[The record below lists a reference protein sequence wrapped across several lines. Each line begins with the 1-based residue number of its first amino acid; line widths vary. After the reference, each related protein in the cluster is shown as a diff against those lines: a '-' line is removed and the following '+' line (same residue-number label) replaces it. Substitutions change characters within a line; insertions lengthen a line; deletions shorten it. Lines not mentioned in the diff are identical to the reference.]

1 MEKTFQTGSFSF
13 RLKFPEE
20 LILPADMEKFSVET
34 DSADYTYIIMT
45 VDILPEAE
53 GELIVD
59 RVDLQV
65 FHTKEGLE
73 SRRIGV
79 KGEERPYALYR
90 ETAQNRAEVFVGR
103 WYLAEVEKYEVVFL
117 SLLAL
122 ERRLAE
128 QPCLILH
135 CAYTEYQ
142 GKAMLFS
149 APSGTGKTTQA
160 GLWEQYRGSRTVNG
174 DKALLEYDGKAWTA
188 NGWPV
193 CGTSEVCENKK
204 LPIGCIVML
213 SQAKLNQA
221 WRLRLAEAFTSLY
234 GQITMNR
241 WDREG
246 LVKNLDLLE
255 RLVGKVPIYH
265 LACDISEDA
274 VKTLEQELMRDSSEE
289 AAAAAFLQKNAMRK
303 MEKKA

>member
-20 LILPADMEKFSVET
+20 LVLPVDMEKFLVET
-34 DSADYTYIIMT
+34 DSVDYTYIIT
-45 VDILPEAE
+45 AVDILPEAE

-79 KGEERPYALYR
+79 KGEARPYAFYR

-204 LPIGCIVML
+204 LPVGCIVML

-221 WRLRLAEAFTSLY
+221 WRLRPAEAFTSLY

-241 WDREG
+241 WDREE

-274 VKTLEQELMRDSSEE
+274 VKTLEQELVRDSSEE

>member
-20 LILPADMEKFSVET
+20 LVLPVDMEKFLVET
-34 DSADYTYIIMT
+34 DSADYTYIIT
-45 VDILPEAE
+45 AVDILPEAE

-79 KGEERPYALYR
+79 KGEARPYAFYR
-90 ETAQNRAEVFVGR
+90 ETAQNRAEVFVCR

-174 DKALLEYDGKAWTA
+174 DKALLEY
-188 NGWPV
+188 
-193 CGTSEVCENKK
+193 E
-204 LPIGCIVML
+204 IGRAHV
-213 SQAKLNQA
+213 
-221 WRLRLAEAFTSLY
+221 
-234 GQITMNR
+234 
-241 WDREG
+241 
-246 LVKNLDLLE
+246 
-255 RLVGKVPIYH
+255 
-265 LACDISEDA
+265 
-274 VKTLEQELMRDSSEE
+274 
-289 AAAAAFLQKNAMRK
+289 
-303 MEKKA
+303 

>member
-34 DSADYTYIIMT
+34 DSADYTYIIT
-45 VDILPEAE
+45 AVDILPEAE

-241 WDREG
+241 WDRAG

>member
-20 LILPADMEKFSVET
+20 LVLPVDMEKFLVET
-34 DSADYTYIIMT
+34 DSADYTYIIT
-45 VDILPEAE
+45 AVDILPEAE
-53 GELIVD
+53 GELIVN

-65 FHTKEGLE
+65 FRNGEGLE
-73 SRRIGV
+73 SRLIGV

-90 ETAQNRAEVFVGR
+90 ETAQKHAQVFVGR
-103 WYLAEVEKYEVVFL
+103 WYLDGVAKYEVVFL

-122 ERRLAE
+122 ERRLSE
-128 QPCLILH
+128 RPCLILH
-135 CAYTEYQ
+135 CAYLEYQ

-221 WRLRLAEAFTSLY
+221 WRLRPAEAFTSLY

-241 WDREG
+241 WEREG

>member
-20 LILPADMEKFSVET
+20 LVLPVDMEKFLVET
-34 DSADYTYIIMT
+34 DSVDYTYIIT
-45 VDILPEAE
+45 AVDILPEAE

-79 KGEERPYALYR
+79 KGEARPYAFYR

-160 GLWEQYRGSRTVNG
+160 GLWEQYRESRTVNG
-174 DKALLEYDGKAWTA
+174 DKALLRKQKAPGRMHCNAEPGKDES
-188 NGWPV
+188 GV
-193 CGTSEVCENKK
+193 
-204 LPIGCIVML
+204 
-213 SQAKLNQA
+213 
-221 WRLRLAEAFTSLY
+221 
-234 GQITMNR
+234 
-241 WDREG
+241 
-246 LVKNLDLLE
+246 
-255 RLVGKVPIYH
+255 
-265 LACDISEDA
+265 
-274 VKTLEQELMRDSSEE
+274 
-289 AAAAAFLQKNAMRK
+289 AAASGRGIYESVRTDHHEPLGQGGTGTQSRPSRTACWKSSGVSSDVRHFRRCGENAGAGDRDRFVRK
-303 MEKKA
+303 

>member
-34 DSADYTYIIMT
+34 DSADYTYIIT
-45 VDILPEAE
+45 AVDILPEAE

-79 KGEERPYALYR
+79 KGEARPYALYR
-90 ETAQNRAEVFVGR
+90 ETARNRAEIFVSR

-241 WDREG
+241 WDRAG

>member
-20 LILPADMEKFSVET
+20 LVLPVDMEKFLVET
-34 DSADYTYIIMT
+34 DSADYTYIIT
-45 VDILPEAE
+45 AVDILPEAE

-79 KGEERPYALYR
+79 KGEARPYAFYR

-128 QPCLILH
+128 
-135 CAYTEYQ
+135 
-142 GKAMLFS
+142 
-149 APSGTGKTTQA
+149 
-160 GLWEQYRGSRTVNG
+160 
-174 DKALLEYDGKAWTA
+174 
-188 NGWPV
+188 
-193 CGTSEVCENKK
+193 
-204 LPIGCIVML
+204 
-213 SQAKLNQA
+213 
-221 WRLRLAEAFTSLY
+221 AFTSLY

-246 LVKNLDLLE
+246 LVHSLDLLE
-255 RLVGKVPIYH
+255 QLAGKVPVYH

-274 VKTLEQELMRDSSEE
+274 VKTLEQEIGTDSFESETY
-289 AAAAAFLQKNAMRK
+289 AAALHKNMIQKR
-303 MEKKA
+303 EKHA